1 MKSEELLRP
10 VAKVLSFI
18 LKYGSALEITEVAS
32 IFSEDMLIISIRVHS
47 Q

>member
-10 VAKVLSFI
+10 VAKVLSLI
-18 LKYGSALEITEVAS
+18 LQLEQNEWIC
-32 IFSEDMLIISIRVHS
+32 FRNYRGGVHL